1 MAFLCRSAAALL
13 KTSRAAPAVLS
24 AARLYS
30 SGGQYE
36 HILVEKRGE
45 TNNVG
50 FIQLNRPKAL
60 NALCDVLMREVGQ
73 ALDAFEADGDVGA
86 IVITGSDRAFAAGA
100 DIKEMQNRT
109 FQECYGGNFLAHWN
123 RVSTVKKPVIAAV
136 NGFALGGGCELAM
149 MCDIIY
155 AGEKAQFGQPEILL
169 GTIPGAGGTQR
180 LTRAV
185 GKSLAMEMVL
195 TGDRINAQE
204 AKQSGLVSKVYP
216 VDQLV
221 SEAVKCGE
229 KIASNSKLVSAMA
242 KEAVNAAYE
251 LTLAEGNRLE
261 KRLFHAT
268 FATDDRKEGMTAFV
282 EKRKASFQDNSGF
295 QLCLRLHA
303 GLGIPQLLQA
313 ILKLLPLDTYVPS
326 PAAVMDLVDSDKLR
340 SLPVPVWDTYTVL
353 LHQAG
358 SEAPLEKVERFAFYE
373 RAKKAYA
380 VVATGETALYGNLI
394 LKKGVIPAELLQ

>member
-1 MAFLCRSAAALL
+1 MAFLCRNAGLFL
-13 KTSRAAPAVLS
+13 KSFRAAPALLS
-24 AARLYS
+24 AGRLYS
-30 SGGQYE
+30 SDGQYE
-36 HILVEKRGE
+36 YILVEKRGE
-45 TNNVG
+45 KNNVG

-60 NALCDVLMREVGQ
+60 NALCDGLMKEVGH
-73 ALDAFEADGDVGA
+73 ALDAFEGDTDVGA
-86 IVITGSDRAFAAGA
+86 VVITGSERAFAAGA

-123 RVSTVKKPVIAAV
+123 RVSMVRKPVIAAV

-169 GTIPGAGGTQR
+169 GTIPGSGGTQR

-229 KIASNSKLVSAMA
+229 KIAANSKLVSAMA
-242 KEAVNAAYE
+242 KEAVNAAFE
-251 LTLAEGNRLE
+251 LSLAEGNRLE

-282 EKRKASFQDNSGF
+282 EKRKANFQD
-295 QLCLRLHA
+295 Q
-303 GLGIPQLLQA
+303 
-313 ILKLLPLDTYVPS
+313 
-326 PAAVMDLVDSDKLR
+326 
-340 SLPVPVWDTYTVL
+340 
-353 LHQAG
+353 
-358 SEAPLEKVERFAFYE
+358 
-373 RAKKAYA
+373 
-380 VVATGETALYGNLI
+380 
-394 LKKGVIPAELLQ
+394 

>member
-1 MAFLCRSAAALL
+1 MAVFLKGASLLLVPSRRALAAL
-13 KTSRAAPAVLS
+13 PAV
-24 AARLYS
+24 RLCS
-30 SGGQYE
+30 SGDQYKY
-36 HILVEKRGE
+36 IVVEKRGE
-45 TNNVG
+45 KNNVG

-60 NALCDVLMREVGQ
+60 NALCDGLMVEVGC

-109 FQECYGGNFLAHWN
+109 FQECYSGNFLSHWN

-195 TGDRINAQE
+195 TGDRIDAQQ
-204 AKQSGLVSKVYP
+204 AKQSGLASKVYP

-229 KIASNSKLVSAMA
+229 KIAANSKLISAMA
-242 KEAVNAAYE
+242 KEAVNGAFE
-251 LTLAEGNRLE
+251 LSLAEGNRLE
-261 KRLFHAT
+261 KRLFHST
-268 FATDDRKEGMTAFV
+268 FATEDRKEGMTAFV
-282 EKRKASFQDNSGF
+282 EKRKASFKDQ
-295 QLCLRLHA
+295 
-303 GLGIPQLLQA
+303 
-313 ILKLLPLDTYVPS
+313 
-326 PAAVMDLVDSDKLR
+326 
-340 SLPVPVWDTYTVL
+340 
-353 LHQAG
+353 
-358 SEAPLEKVERFAFYE
+358 
-373 RAKKAYA
+373 
-380 VVATGETALYGNLI
+380 
-394 LKKGVIPAELLQ
+394 